1 MSKKVLIN
9 YIKARSGVIVAALC
23 CFITEMLVNFI
34 YAVPLMPAILSIA
47 LTTIIGVLVGMVD
60 FRYYARK
67 HDKLVRDLEMP
78 EVFGE
83 RIEFTDEGDIE
94 GKIDLIEED
103 YIKMIMKLSDELNKS
118 NELNT
123 ERYNSMVEYYTVW
136 VHQIKT
142 PIAAISLIVQNM
154 EDRDTANRLKAELTR
169 VESYAEMALNYL
181 RLGSDSN
188 DLVFEEVDVD
198 SVVRGEIKKMMS
210 MFFAKGLSVDFVPSN
225 LKITTDKKWLG
236 FIVGQFV
243 SNSVKYQSSGTI
255 HFFGDEKSF
264 TIKDE
269 GIGIASEDLSRIFEK
284 GYTGYNGHNEKHS
297 SGLGLYLVKQAADML
312 GIQVKIESE
321 PGKGTSAIILFEKKN

>member
-1 MSKKVLIN
+1 MSKNVFLH
-9 YIKARSGVIVAALC
+9 YIKARANVLATAGC
-23 CFITEMLVNFI
+23 CFLVMLLVSFV
-34 YAVPLMPAILSIA
+34 YDVPLMPAILSIA
-47 LTTIIGVLVGMVD
+47 LTIVIGIFACILD
-60 FRYYARK
+60 FRNYVHK
-67 HDKLVRDLEMP
+67 HNMLVKSLEIP
-78 EVFGE
+78 ELFAE
-83 RIEFTDEGDIE
+83 KIEFTDEGDVE

-103 YIKMIMKLSDELNKS
+103 YIKMIIRLSEVLNKT
-118 NELNT
+118 NELNSA
-123 ERYNSMVEYYTVW
+123 RYNSMVEYYTVW

-188 DLVFEEVDVD
+188 DLMFEEVNVD
-198 SVVRGEIKKMMS
+198 TVVRDEIKKMMS

-236 FIVGQFV
+236 FIVGQFI
-243 SNSVKYQSSGTI
+243 SNSIKYQSSGTI

-264 TIKDE
+264 TVRDE
-269 GIGIASEDLSRIFEK
+269 GIGIASEDIARIFEK

-321 PGKGTSAIILFEKKN
+321 PGKGTSAIILFEKKK